1 MFCPKCGKEIEDS
14 AKFCD
19 GCGESLQSPTIE
31 IKNENVNA
39 VINDGKK
46 IIKGF
51 FSKNPAS
58 AISTAQSSQ
67 SKIGLVLLLINIVL
81 FGLVSCFNI
90 TQVINHIIDSAIS
103 TATSSANSLLGG
115 LFGDLLTETAIPNI
129 NIPILFNLFLPFALV
144 ALVITG
150 LIFAGIYIIF
160 KLEKKPFKKFDVISN
175 YIGVSCLPLIT
186 ALIIN
191 FVFGFFLPQVTLYVF
206 IIGLLVSL
214 VFIYDSLRSI
224 FDKEQAPIIE
234 ISVLLLIILI
244 AFAIVFKIA
253 INQLDSALQD
263 FIIKSAAN
271 GVEDIFGG
279 IFG

>member
-1 MFCPKCGKEIEDS
+1 MKITPIS
-14 AKFCD
+14 
-19 GCGESLQSPTIE
+19 
-31 IKNENVNA
+31 NE
-39 VINDGKK
+39 
-46 IIKGF
+46 
-51 FSKNPAS
+51 
-58 AISTAQSSQ
+58 
-67 SKIGLVLLLINIVL
+67 L
-81 FGLVSCFNI
+81 CFNNDPNHQCPNDKDIGI
-90 TQVINHIIDSAIS
+90 TV
-103 TATSSANSLLGG
+103 TSVPERFYYS
-115 LFGDLLTETAIPNI
+115 
-129 NIPILFNLFLPFALV
+129 
-144 ALVITG
+144 
-150 LIFAGIYIIF
+150 
-160 KLEKKPFKKFDVISN
+160 FDVELFDDNFDISKYKAVKY

-214 VFIYDSLRSI
+214 VFLYDSLRSI

-234 ISVLLLIILI
+234 ISVLLLIILL

-263 FIIKSAAN
+263 YIIKSTAN